1 MKRNEGPHRP
11 ALPTLS
17 TKDIT
22 HDHDDQCAPATD
34 APVPSGPAAAP
45 VLRKE
50 LKVTDAAAFSIGLIG
65 PVGGMALLGA
75 GAAALLGKGAVMAF
89 VFAIVGVAFVAYGFV
104 KLSAHI
110 SNTGSVYALVG
121 KTIGPH
127 AGFVAGWALVAA
139 YVTIAVGSTIEI
151 GLFFNSFLSLLHIAT
166 FHEWIWEAIIA
177 LAIIGALSIR
187 QIKMVT
193 RILLYVEIAG
203 AVLVAALSVVIIVR
217 LGIGAAP
224 AGQTL
229 SLQIFS
235 LPSGTGIAGIAG
247 AAVFGF
253 LAFAGFEG
261 AAALGGESVN
271 PKKDIPRA
279 IVIAVVLV
287 GAFFLL
293 VVATQSL
300 GYGVSASGVKAFQN
314 TSTPYGDLGT
324 AYIGSVYAALL
335 NLMASISLLAITV
348 GTLAGAARV
357 AYALAR
363 DASPTSRLAKVN
375 KQGVPIVTMAIV
387 VGMVLVAMIG
397 QRLTGAA
404 EKDATFYWL
413 TIGTIAL
420 LVAYALATAG
430 ALKYLFF
437 SGRIKAP
444 RWQVAVPVL
453 GLAFILYTIYTNV
466 VGVSGPYIWFPYVIL
481 AWLAIGFALV
491 TFVPGV
497 ADRVRTELAVDDEP
511 VTPAPAPATT
521 PALSTSSS
529 ISNPKDHS

>member
-1 MKRNEGPHRP
+1 MTTSSSTITATPPDTNLP
-11 ALPTLS
+11 A
-17 TKDIT
+17 
-22 HDHDDQCAPATD
+22 
-34 APVPSGPAAAP
+34 PSGRAPTPA
-45 VLRKE
+45 LRKE

-75 GAAALLGKGAVMAF
+75 GAAVLLGKGAVMAF

-121 KTIGPH
+121 KTIGPR

-139 YVTIAVGSTIEI
+139 YITIAVGSTIEI

-166 FHEWIWEAIIA
+166 FHEWIWEGIIA
-177 LAIIGALSIR
+177 LAIIGVLSIR
-187 QIKMVT
+187 KIKLVT

-217 LGIGAAP
+217 LAIGAAP
-224 AGQTL
+224 GGQTL
-229 SLQIFS
+229 SWQIFS
-235 LPSGTGIAGIAG
+235 IPSGTGIAGIAG

-279 IVIAVVLV
+279 IIIAVALV

-300 GYGVSASGVKAFQN
+300 GYGVSANGVKAFQN

-324 AYIGSVYAALL
+324 AYIGSAYAALL

-363 DASPTSRLAKVN
+363 DASPKSPLTKLN
-375 KQGVPIVTMAIV
+375 KHGVPIVTLAIV
-387 VGMVLVAMIG
+387 GGIALVAMIA

-437 SGRIKAP
+437 SGKLKAP
-444 RWQVAVPVL
+444 KWQITVPIL

-466 VGVSGPYIWFPYVIL
+466 VGVSGPYIWFPYIIL
-481 AWLAIGFALV
+481 VWLALGFAIV

-497 ADRVRTELAVDDEP
+497 RARVRSELAADDEP
-511 VTPAPAPATT
+511 VTPVVAPVAAPIDDTAPVTVSS
-521 PALSTSSS
+521 STSSAT
-529 ISNPKDHS
+529 PTQKDHS

>member
-1 MKRNEGPHRP
+1 MTTTTTR
-11 ALPTLS
+11 S
-17 TKDIT
+17 
-22 HDHDDQCAPATD
+22 DQAP
-34 APVPSGPAAAP
+34 PVTAAAP
-45 VLRKE
+45 ALRRE

-65 PVGGMALLGA
+65 PVGGMALLGT
-75 GAAALLGKGAVMAF
+75 GAALLLGMGAVMAF

-121 KTIGPH
+121 KTIGPR
-127 AGFVAGWALVAA
+127 AGFVAGWALFAA

-151 GLFFNSFLSLLHIAT
+151 GLFFNSFLSLLHIASIQ
-166 FHEWIWEAIIA
+166 EWIWEAIVA
-177 LAIIGALSIR
+177 LAIIGFLSIR
-187 QIKMVT
+187 QIKLIT
-193 RILLYVEIAG
+193 RILLWIEIAG
-203 AVLVAALSVVIIVR
+203 AVLVAALSLVIIIRV
-217 LGIGAAP
+217 GVGAAP

-229 SLQIFS
+229 SLSIFTI
-235 LPSGTGIAGIAG
+235 PTGTGLAGIAG

-279 IVIAVVLV
+279 IVIAVALV

-293 VVATQSL
+293 VVAAQSL

-314 TSTPYGDLGT
+314 TTTPYGDLGT
-324 AYIGSVYAALL
+324 AYVGSVYAALL

-363 DASPTSRLAKVN
+363 DATPKSPLTRLN
-375 KQGVPIVTMAIV
+375 KQGIPIVTLAIV
-387 VGMVLVAMIG
+387 VAAVLVAMVVQRAIG
-397 QRLTGAA
+397 AP

-413 TIGTIAL
+413 TIGTISL
-420 LVAYALATAG
+420 LVAYALATLG
-430 ALKYLFF
+430 ALKFLFLT
-437 SGRIKAP
+437 GKAKAP
-444 RWQVAVPVL
+444 RWQIAVPIL

-466 VGVSGPYIWFPYVIL
+466 VGVAEPYVWFPYVIL
-481 AWLAIGFALV
+481 VWLAIGFALV
-491 TFVPGV
+491 AFVPGV
-497 ADRVRTELAVDDEP
+497 DARVRTELAHDED
-511 VTPAPAPATT
+511 PAT
-521 PALSTSSS
+521 PDPDPVSSS
-529 ISNPKDHS
+529 TRTEGEHA

>member
-1 MKRNEGPHRP
+1 MTTTTTVPPVPGTHNS
-11 ALPTLS
+11 PT
-17 TKDIT
+17 T
-22 HDHDDQCAPATD
+22 APA
-34 APVPSGPAAAP
+34 
-45 VLRKE
+45 LRKE

-121 KTIGPH
+121 KTIGPR

-151 GLFFNSFLSLLHIAT
+151 GLFFNSFLSLLHIAS
-166 FHEWIWEAIIA
+166 FHEWIWESIIA
-177 LAIIGALSIR
+177 LAIIGVLSIR

-203 AVLVAALSVVIIVR
+203 AVLVAVLSIVIIVR
-217 LGIGAAP
+217 LGVGDAP

-229 SLQIFS
+229 SWQIFS
-235 LPSGTGIAGIAG
+235 IPAGTGLAGIAG

-279 IVIAVVLV
+279 IVIAVALV
-287 GAFFLL
+287 GVFFLL

-300 GYGVSASGVKAFQN
+300 GYGVSARGVNAFQN

-335 NLMASISLLAITV
+335 NLMAAISLLAITV

-363 DASPTSRLAKVN
+363 DASPKSNLTKLN
-375 KQGVPIVTMAIV
+375 KQGIPVVTLAIVTGA
-387 VGMVLVAMIG
+387 VLVAMIG
-397 QRLTGAA
+397 QRLTGVD

-413 TIGTIAL
+413 TIGTIAP
-420 LVAYALATAG
+420 LVAYALASAG
-430 ALKYLFF
+430 ALRFLFF
-437 SGRIKAP
+437 SGKRLAP
-444 RWQVAVPVL
+444 RWQIAVPTL
-453 GLAFILYTIYTNV
+453 ALAFILYTIYTNV
-466 VGVSGPYIWFPYVIL
+466 VGVSGAYVWFPYVIL
-481 AWLAIGFALV
+481 AWLVIGFALV
-491 TFVPGV
+491 SFVPGV
-497 ADRVRTELAVDDEP
+497 RARVRTELAADEEP
-511 VTPAPAPATT
+511 VNPGAVTT
-521 PALSTSSS
+521 ASTSASAS
-529 ISNPKDHS
+529 TEKDHS